1 MRESIQ
7 LFIAKPKNIFL
18 LDGFGALLTTL
29 LIFFVL
35 RTFNDFFG
43 LRKST
48 LEYLAA
54 LALVFS
60 IYSVSCFFLVS
71 NHWKSFLKIICTA
84 NILYCVLTIGI
95 LFYHYQNISIF
106 GIAYFLGEI
115 IVIAGIVFLEIKA
128 IARKPVILQG

>member
-1 MRESIQ
+1 MQERTKQ
-7 LFIAKPKNIFL
+7 FIAKPKNIFL
-18 LDGFGALLTTL
+18 LDGLGALLTTL

-43 LRKST
+43 LSKNI

-60 IYSVSCFFLVS
+60 CYSVSCYFLVS
-71 NHWKSFLKIICTA
+71 NNWKSFLKIICTA
-84 NILYCVLTIGI
+84 NILYCILTIGV
-95 LFYHYQNISIF
+95 LFYQHQSISIF

-115 IVIAGIVFLEIKA
+115 AVIAGIVSLEIKM
-128 IARKPVILQG
+128 ISEKQKNF